1 MKIPSKKKGF
11 SIPEVIIAI
20 TIVVLI
26 IVTATNLLVSSTRA
40 NRSNINQIIAYNL
53 AQEALEGVRNIRDS
67 HWLHNINWRGD
78 DEKRLLGDDFNSD
91 GYYIIEKKRVDFDKA
106 GCDFQSIENLNQL
119 NTVKDNAPWNLTKIQ
134 NPGVDETLLFM
145 LTDISGDIVKYRH
158 EKNNEESIF
167 RRWIEIEKIPYGSG
181 SGEMSDDLKIK
192 VTAFVSWF
200 ELSRERTLE
209 VSTILTDWK
218 AGPL

>member
-1 MKIPSKKKGF
+1 MIKIPSKKEGF

-40 NRSNINQIIAYNL
+40 NRRNINQIIAYNL

-67 HWLHNINWRGD
+67 HWLHNLHWRG
-78 DEKRLLGDDFNSD
+78 EEGLFGDNFDSD
-91 GYYIIEKKRVDFDKA
+91 GYYIIEKQSVDFEKA
-106 GCDFQSIENLNQL
+106 GCSGNVSHLNDL
-119 NTVKDNAPWNLTKIQ
+119 RTVSNSAPWNLSKISDPE
-134 NPGVDETLLFM
+134 NGALLFEQ
-145 LTDISGDIVKYRH
+145 DVSGGIVEYSHNRGHDSK
-158 EKNNEESIF
+158 ESIF
-167 RRWIEIEKIPYGSG
+167 RRWIEIETIT
-181 SGEMSDDLKIK
+181 DDLKIR